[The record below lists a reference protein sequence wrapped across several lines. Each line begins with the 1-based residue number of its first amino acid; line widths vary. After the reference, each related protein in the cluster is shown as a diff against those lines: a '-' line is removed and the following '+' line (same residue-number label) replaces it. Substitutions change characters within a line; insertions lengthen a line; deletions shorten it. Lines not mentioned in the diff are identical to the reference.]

1 MENYYVTMKDIADKM
16 NLVHLTPSIDL
27 TRIRV
32 FQTDINRPALQLT
45 GFFDYFD
52 SERVQVIGK
61 VEYTY
66 LVSLDKAKRE
76 AVLHKLFECKIPCLI
91 LTRNQQPFP
100 EMLLDAV
107 QWGVPILLTSR
118 ATSYFNSELNRYL
131 KVELA
136 PRTTKH
142 GVLVDVYGEG
152 VLIMGESGIGKSEVA
167 LELIKRGHR
176 LVADDAVDIKKV
188 SDDTLLGSSP
198 QMIRHFIEVRGI
210 GIVDCKMLFGVES
223 VKDIHPIDLCIQ
235 LEEWQAKKD
244 YDRLGLEDHTIEIL
258 GNKVVSHVLPVRPGR
273 NIAIIVEATA
283 LNSRQKKMGYNA
295 AVELDNRLKEHL
307 LKVAATR
314 NETTEDDQGAVHVG
328 EMASQ
333 GQITQAQIN
342 YRDED
347 NEW

>member
-16 NLVHLTPSIDL
+16 HLVHLTPSIDL
-27 TRIRV
+27 SDIRV

-66 LVSLDKAKRE
+66 LMSLTETKRK
-76 AVLHKLFECKIPCLI
+76 AVLQKLFECKIPCLI
-91 LTRNQQPFP
+91 LTRTQLPFP
-100 EMLLDAV
+100 EMLQDATRF
-107 QWGVPILLTSR
+107 GVPILQTSR

-136 PRTTKH
+136 PRVTKH

-188 SDDTLLGSSP
+188 SDETLLGSSP

-235 LEEWQAKKD
+235 LEEWQSKKD

-258 GNKVVSHVLPVRPGR
+258 GNQVVNHILPVRPGR

-295 AVELDNRLKEHL
+295 AVELDNRLKDHL
-307 LKVAATR
+307 LKVAASRKT
-314 NETTEDDQGAVHVG
+314 
-328 EMASQ
+328 ASEPDRAMIHAGDTADQ

-347 NEW
+347 N

>member
-1 MENYYVTMKDIADKM
+1 METFYVTIEDIVKKMKAI
-16 NLVHLTPSIDL
+16 NLTESID
-27 TRIRV
+27 ISSIKV

-45 GFFDYFD
+45 GYFDHFD

-61 VEYTY
+61 VEYTF
-66 LVSLDKAKRE
+66 LQAMPASKRESVLDKLLAYQM
-76 AVLHKLFECKIPCLI
+76 PCLV
-91 LTRNQQPFP
+91 LSRGQEPFP
-100 EMLLDAV
+100 EMKALALKYQVPLL
-107 QWGVPILLTSR
+107 QTHMP
-118 ATSYFNSELNRYL
+118 TSYFNSELNRFL

-136 PRTTKH
+136 PRTTRH

-152 VLIMGESGIGKSEVA
+152 VLIIGESGIGKSEVA

-235 LEEWQAKKD
+235 IEEWAPNKD
-244 YDRLGLEDHTIEIL
+244 YDRLGIDDHTIEIL
-258 GNKVVSHVLPVRPGR
+258 GNHVTSHVLPVRPGR

-307 LKVAATR
+307 LKVA
-314 NETTEDDQGAVHVG
+314 EDRKNGDNQKEVHV
-328 EMASQ
+328 SQ
-333 GQITQAQIN
+333 SDEVSITQAQIN
-342 YRDED
+342 FRDE
-347 NEW
+347 EW